1 MSNIW
6 ELEDWGG
13 ELRLRSHPIKKET
26 MQFFY
31 LDREGGER
39 RVEKRY
45 LDTLPNLAL
54 SRAYGRFFTSREK
67 ALEIW
72 FGFFTCK
79 LRHTE
84 RVIHAIAALR
94 LDPELGVASY
104 KEKKDDGDH
113 RVPE

>member
-39 RVEKRY
+39 RVEKKY
-45 LDTLPNLAL
+45 LDTEPGRML
-54 SRAYGRFFTSREK
+54 STSYGRFFTSRDMAVSIWYRHYTEK
-67 ALEIW
+67 IRKA
-72 FGFFTCK
+72 
-79 LRHTE
+79 E
-84 RVIHAIAALR
+84 RVIDAINL
-94 LDPELGVASY
+94 LGMEPETTVASY
-104 KEKKDDGDH
+104 REKVEDGEH
-113 RVPE
+113 GATE